1 MAEYYAWDVTGVV
14 TGLESWSEPDYDR
27 DPHSAIDG
35 TGAVQIASR
44 IIERQTFGIRQRD
57 GRELEVSLADS
68 GLLLRN
74 GHIVTAVWVARRGL
88 RHGFCALID
97 NHTTGAQT
105 RLPQNI
111 KLIRPKISLAR
122 TAKFGL
128 LATVPAAITLM
139 MWLLIPGSLQSVD
152 LNVFFIGATIALIVL
167 FIVGLVV
174 SKLVLDYLQA
184 DDDQKIWDAAE
195 QISAE
200 TRAEISQRLRS
211 HPRK

>member
-1 MAEYYAWDVTGVV
+1 MV
-14 TGLESWSEPDYDR
+14 
-27 DPHSAIDG
+27 
-35 TGAVQIASR
+35 
-44 IIERQTFGIRQRD
+44 ERQTFGIRQRD
-57 GRELEVSLADS
+57 GRELEVTLADS

-74 GHIVTAVWVARRGL
+74 GHIVTAVWVARKGL

-128 LATVPAAITLM
+128 LATIPAAVALLL
-139 MWLLIPGSLQSVD
+139 WLLIPGSLQTVD
-152 LNVFFIGATIALIVL
+152 MNVFFLGATIALVVL
-167 FIVGLVV
+167 FVIGLVV
-174 SKLVLDYLQA
+174 AKLVLDYLQA
-184 DDDQKIWDAAE
+184 DDDQKIWQSAE
-195 QISAE
+195 QVSAE
-200 TRAEISQRLRS
+200 IRAEISQRLRS

>member
-14 TGLESWSEPDYDR
+14 TGLQSWSEPEYDS
-27 DPHSAIDG
+27 DPHSSVDG
-35 TGAVQIASR
+35 SGAVQIASR
-44 IIERQTFGIRQRD
+44 MVERQTFGIRQRD
-57 GRELEVSLADS
+57 GRELEVTLADS

-74 GHIVTAVWVARRGL
+74 GHIVTAVWVARKGL

-128 LATVPAAITLM
+128 LATIPAAVALLL
-139 MWLLIPGSLQSVD
+139 WLLIPGSLQTVD
-152 LNVFFIGATIALIVL
+152 MNVFFLGATIALVVL
-167 FIVGLVV
+167 FVIGLVV
-174 SKLVLDYLQA
+174 AKLVLDYLQA
-184 DDDQKIWDAAE
+184 DDDQKIWQSAE
-195 QISAE
+195 QVSAE
-200 TRAEISQRLRS
+200 IRAEISQRLRS

>member
-14 TGLESWSEPDYDR
+14 TGLESWSEPEYDS

-35 TGAVQIASR
+35 TGAVQIASK
-44 IIERQTFGIRQRD
+44 IIERQTFAIRQRD

-74 GHIVTAVWVARRGL
+74 GHIVTAVWVARKGL

-128 LATVPAAITLM
+128 LATIPAAITLF

-152 LNVFFIGATIALIVL
+152 MNVFFIGATIALIVL
-167 FIVGLVV
+167 FVVGLVV

-195 QISAE
+195 QVSAE

>member
-195 QISAE
+195 RISAE